1 MQTGK
6 RSRRLR
12 AHILRPPAN
21 EDWRARLAEAEAAA
35 QEAFASARKLGP
47 FGVIRGVL
55 RLFGMLAWTL
65 LAIPVQAVLLRL
77 APATARRFGRTYHG
91 VLCLILGLE
100 IRLDG
105 AAEAHP
111 PGRPVVFVSNHSSW
125 LDVLALG
132 ATLEAAFVAKAEVG
146 TWPVIRTVARLGR
159 TVFVSRRRAG
169 AGREA
174 NEMAERLAAGDSLVL
189 FPEGTTSDGT
199 RVLPFRSALLGA
211 LSVGTPEA
219 GGRTAV
225 VQPVSVVYDR
235 LNGLP
240 VARKNRPTFAWYG
253 DMEIASH
260 AWRLATEPTAR
271 VTVRLHPPVDPE
283 AFASRKALTE
293 ALFATVSEGAA
304 SLRTGRKPPGQD
316 RPGVLAGTGLG
327 GTGLPGPSPHH
338 HAASGG
344 LA

>member
-1 MQTGK
+1 MPTSK
-6 RSRRLR
+6 RPRKLR

-35 QEAFASARKLGP
+35 QEAFASARRLGP

-55 RLFGMLAWTL
+55 RFSGMLCWTL
-65 LAIPVQAVLLRL
+65 LAIPVQAVLLRTS
-77 APATARRFGRTYHG
+77 PTTARRFGRTYHG
-91 VLCLILGLE
+91 LLCRILGLAVRHE
-100 IRLDG
+100 G
-105 AAEAHP
+105 AAVAHP
-111 PGRPVVFVSNHSSW
+111 RGRPVVFVSNHSSW
-125 LDVLALG
+125 LDVLVLG
-132 ATLEAAFVAKAEVG
+132 ATLEAGFVAKAEVG
-146 TWPVIRTVARLGR
+146 TWPLVRTVARLGR

-174 NEMAERLAAGDSLVL
+174 NEIAERLAAGDSLIL

-211 LSVGTPEA
+211 LE
-219 GGRTAV
+219 GGGQSAV

-253 DMEIASH
+253 DMEIGSH
-260 AWRLATEPTAR
+260 AWRLATEPHAR
-271 VTVRLHPPVDPE
+271 ATVMLHPPIDPE

-293 ALFATVSEGAA
+293 AVFAVVEEGAA
-304 SLRTGRKPPGQD
+304 SLRTGRRAPDAAPPG
-316 RPGVLAGTGLG
+316 LA
-327 GTGLPGPSPHH
+327 PPPPPASPQH
-338 HAASGG
+338 HAAASG

>member
-1 MQTGK
+1 MPSSK
-6 RSRRLR
+6 RPLKLR

-55 RLFGMLAWTL
+55 RLAGMLAWTL
-65 LAIPVQAVLLRL
+65 LAIPVQAVLRRL
-77 APATARRFGRTYHG
+77 APAAARRFARTYHAT
-91 VLCLILGLE
+91 LCLILGLE

-111 PGRPVVFVSNHSSW
+111 AGRPVVFVSNHSSW
-125 LDVLALG
+125 LDVLVLG

-174 NEMAERLAAGDSLVL
+174 HEMAERLAAGESLIL

-211 LSVGTPEA
+211 LQVGAPE
-219 GGRTAV
+219 GDRHGAV

-271 VTVRLHPPVDPE
+271 VTVRLHQPIDPE

-293 ALFATVSEGAA
+293 ALFAIVSEGAA
-304 SLRTGRKPPGQD
+304 SLRTGRRPRDQDSPGL
-316 RPGVLAGTGLG
+316 LAGPA
-327 GTGLPGPSPHH
+327 PGASSHH
-338 HAASGG
+338 HALPGG